1 MSELRRTLTAHEL
14 AVAREIAAAKTN
26 REIAEAL
33 SMSPKTV
40 ESHLGSIY
48 RKLQLRSRVELAV
61 LVVRCE
67 EK

>member
-1 MSELRRTLTAHEL
+1 MSELRGQLTAHEL

-33 SMSPKTV
+33 AMSPKTV

>member
-1 MSELRRTLTAHEL
+1 MSRLRDALTAHEL
-14 AVAREIAAAKTN
+14 AVAHQIAAAKTN
-26 REIAEAL
+26 REIAAEL

-40 ESHLGSIY
+40 EAHLASIY